1 METLYYMLLA
11 VSITSEYNENMDTAV
26 IIAKAMAQLFLVLFI
41 GVIATKTGILNADR
55 TKGLS
60 ELIMNI
66 TLPCMIAGSFFNANS
81 PETLSNFLT
90 AFWLSLLAN
99 IISCSVGIAFI
110 RKKNNLFW
118 QIERSTASFPNVGFI
133 GLPLAQMLFGS
144 EGALYISAYVATYN
158 MVQWTYGEMLI
169 GSFNKKSFLKTIR
182 SPLLVASYI
191 GFIVF
196 FFNIP
201 IPEII
206 VGGVK
211 YVSNL
216 NIALPMFI
224 VANKL
229 CECDLKGIVKSLKG
243 YYVYSL
249 KLIVA
254 PTVFIIVTKCILHT
268 PEKPTLSILMGLASP
283 TAMAV
288 TMLCVKYD
296 KNPGYAAG
304 LLSMTN
310 ILCILTIPVMALLY
324 SVI

>member
-1 METLYYMLLA
+1 
-11 VSITSEYNENMDTAV
+11 MDAAI
-26 IIAKAMAQLFLVLFI
+26 IIAKAMCQLFIVLMF
-41 GVIATKTGILNADR
+41 GVIATKIGILNADR

-60 ELIMNI
+60 ELVMNI
-66 TLPCMIAGSFFNANS
+66 LLPCMIAGAFFNANS
-81 PETLSNFLT
+81 PETIRNFLT

-99 IISCSVGIAFI
+99 IISCTVGAALIP
-110 RKKNNLFW
+110 KKNNPLW

-133 GLPLAQMLFGS
+133 GLPLAQMLFGA

-169 GSFNKKSFLKTIR
+169 GSFDKKTFLKTLR

-196 FFNIP
+196 FFNVP
-201 IPEII
+201 IPEVI
-206 VGGVK
+206 VGSFK
-211 YVSNL
+211 YISNA
-216 NIALPMFI
+216 NIAIPMFI
-224 VANKL
+224 VGNKL
-229 CECDLKGIVKSLKG
+229 CEADLKAIVKSIKG
-243 YYVYSL
+243 YYVYFL
-249 KLIVA
+249 KLVVA
-254 PTVFIIVTKCILHT
+254 PAIFIIVTKCILHT

-296 KNPGYAAG
+296 KDAGYAAG

-310 ILCILTIPVMALLY
+310 IICMATIPLITLLY